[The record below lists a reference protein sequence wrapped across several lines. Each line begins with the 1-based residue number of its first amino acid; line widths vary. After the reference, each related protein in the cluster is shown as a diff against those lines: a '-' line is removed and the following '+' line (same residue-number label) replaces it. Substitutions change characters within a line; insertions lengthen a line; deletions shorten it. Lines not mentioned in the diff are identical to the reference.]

1 MVYSKTCHIHVFY
14 ILLVTMETNKYYYK
28 LFHTKNIQ
36 LISLIFSPSSF
47 QDPALAKYKLTGV
60 ADAFSK
66 HKDSGESKG
75 VKAHFRLDESGLLSL
90 DQVSLIKNISN

>member
-1 MVYSKTCHIHVFY
+1 M
-14 ILLVTMETNKYYYK
+14 LLIPITNSTYYWLPWK
-28 LFHTKNIQ
+28 PINITRNCFT
-36 LISLIFSPSSF
+36 LKIFNSFLSFFPSSF
-47 QDPALAKYKLTGV
+47 QDPALANYKLTGV

-75 VKAHFRLDESGLLSL
+75 VKAHFRLDESGLLNL

>member
-1 MVYSKTCHIHVFY
+1 M
-14 ILLVTMETNKYYYK
+14 
-28 LFHTKNIQ
+28 
-36 LISLIFSPSSF
+36 FSSSF

-75 VKAHFRLDESGLLSL
+75 VKAHFRLDESGLLNL
-90 DQVSLIKNISN
+90 DQVSLIKKHLKLNFLINKLRAIPGKVICGLG